1 MHSADTTILII
12 DDDPLHLKIY
22 TWILQRQSYICKT
35 ALVNSTSVELPAGT
49 PIDLVLLDYRLSS
62 SLNALDVIR
71 QIRNTFAAV
80 PIIILSEVQWMPD
93 DVRGHAT
100 AFVNKGNPDLLVET
114 IASVLQGKSLA
125 E

>member
-1 MHSADTTILII
+1 MHSADTTILIV

-22 TWILQRQSYICKT
+22 TWILQRQSYICRT
-35 ALVNSTSVELPAGT
+35 ALVNSTSVDLPAGAD
-49 PIDLVLLDYRLSS
+49 IDLVLLDYRLSS
-62 SLNALDVIR
+62 SLNALDVIHK
-71 QIRNTFAAV
+71 IRNIFAAV

-114 IASVLQGKSLA
+114 IAAILQGKSLVD
-125 E
+125 